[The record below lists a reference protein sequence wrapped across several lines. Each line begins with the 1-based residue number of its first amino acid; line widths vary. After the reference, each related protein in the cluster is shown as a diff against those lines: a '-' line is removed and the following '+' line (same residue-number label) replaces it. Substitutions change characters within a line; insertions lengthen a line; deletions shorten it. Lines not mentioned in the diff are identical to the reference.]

1 MTAAEAVA
9 PWGLMVV
16 LMKLELE
23 VLYIVRVVVLVLE
36 FFLLPDGCKTSP
48 IIALIDPFKGTL
60 LDPF

>member
-23 VLYIVRVVVLVLE
+23 VLYVVRVVVLVLD
-36 FFLLPDGCKTSP
+36 FFLLPDG
-48 IIALIDPFKGTL
+48 
-60 LDPF
+60 